1 MRTLSYAAPFLIL
14 LAFLGLQCRT
24 QDNRPRVLIFHKTEF
39 YAHDCL
45 PAAMEAVQ
53 QLCERNGWATETTE
67 WGEDFTEENLSKY
80 TAVVFLL
87 TAGDV
92 LAPTQEVVFE
102 RFIQGGGGFVG
113 VYTAIDTEHSWPWYR
128 QLVGAEYDGLM
139 PVQSGVLSVLDRE
152 HPAAAHLESPWT
164 RTDEWMNLKNVLP
177 DVHVLLALEESSC
190 TGGKMG
196 AFHPVSWYREFD
208 GGRAFVT
215 VMGHTTASYSEPAFL
230 QHLEGGLKY
239 AIGAGKPVALG
250 KHRPFQQGQQP
261 KSGFVKT
268 SVACSLAEPMSMAL
282 LPDDKILFVER
293 RGAVKLFNP
302 ADGQLK
308 TVAEFKVFHKN
319 EEGLLGIAVDPKWE
333 ENHWIYLY
341 YAPAEKPHNNALR
354 LSRFM
359 FKDDVL
365 YPETEQIILEVP
377 TDRDL
382 KTLHAGGCIRFDRQ
396 GFLYLS
402 TGDNTN
408 HYGDGYTA
416 IDERLEGRQ
425 YDAQKSASNSMDL
438 RGKILRIK
446 PLPDGSYICPAGN
459 LYTEADVRVYQ
470 GSQDILF
477 DPGWEGIAYPVRKP
491 RPVAIAA
498 DYPQRA
504 QVWWGRGR
512 PEIYIMGCRNPFR
525 MDLDPRRGL
534 LVWGEP
540 GPDAGVADSLRG
552 PEGYDEINIAR
563 RAGFYGWP
571 YCVGPNLPYREYS
584 YATGTSG
591 PYFDPERP
599 ENDSPNNTGDRYV
612 PPSQPPI
619 IWYPFKSS
627 ELFPLVLNGTRCSMG
642 GPAYYCDEY
651 PEKTRF
657 PKRFDGKIFIY
668 EWMRN
673 WIMAVELDSLDRYVS
688 MQPVAPNVR
697 LGRPIDMLIDKNGS
711 LWVLEYGTEWFT
723 ANPDACLSRID
734 YIRDDAHTDEVAE
747 TQPTNQPPLVEWLF
761 GGKNGS
767 FYRPGDTIKYALQV
781 SDPEDGSLADGRILP
796 SDVDLFVGYLP
807 TGTAFK
813 RPTKGSKKP
822 AEDPI
827 ARGQKLVNESDCRS
841 CHAVERKVNG
851 PAYQDVARRYQGEP
865 KALDYLAEKILKG
878 GKGVWGEV
886 AMSAHP
892 QLAKADVI
900 DMVRWILSLN
910 EPPKQPFGHGMI
922 IAQPTGGQEPGRYAL
937 YARYTDRG
945 ASKLPPQTA
954 ETLVWLRPA
963 QLKISAADSLIKG
976 MKTYERPLNNTT
988 IRLYELQPGDFFML
1002 KAIDAQGLKGFAL
1015 ALEIST
1021 NRNHSGRGRLELRLG
1036 SPDGPL
1042 AGSAPLPA
1050 SGTGGGLAEL
1060 VLNLDRKAWPAG
1072 SRRQDI
1078 YFVARTDDDGVRQPL
1093 CGVAWFKALSEH

>member
-1 MRTLSYAAPFLIL
+1 MRKLSYTILFLISL
-14 LAFLGLQCRT
+14 LLLSWRCRT
-24 QDNRPRVLIFHKTEF
+24 SDNRPRVLIFHKTEF
-39 YAHDCL
+39 YAHECL

-53 QLCERNGWATETTE
+53 QICARNGWATDATE
-67 WGEDFTEENLSKY
+67 WGEDFTEENLSQY
-80 TAVVFLL
+80 AAVVFLL

-102 RFIQGGGGFVG
+102 RFIQSGGGFVG

-139 PVQSGVLSVLDRE
+139 PKQEALLTVFDSE
-152 HPAAAHLESPWT
+152 HPATTHLEHAWM

-177 DVHVLLALEESSC
+177 DLHVLISLEESSC

-208 GGRAFVT
+208 GGRTFVT

-230 QHLEGGLKY
+230 QHLEGGLRY
-239 AIGAGKPVALG
+239 AIGVGKPIALG
-250 KHRPFQQGQQP
+250 EHRPFQASQETE
-261 KSGFVKT
+261 SGFVKT
-268 SVACSLAEPMSMAL
+268 SVACNLYEPMSMAL
-282 LPDDKILFVER
+282 LPNGKILFVER
-293 RGAVKLFNP
+293 RGALKSYNP
-302 ADGQLK
+302 ADGQLNK
-308 TVAEFKVFHKN
+308 IAELEVFYKN

-341 YAPAEKPHNNALR
+341 YAPAKKPHNNALR

-359 FKDDVL
+359 FKDDIL
-365 YPETEQIILEVP
+365 HLETEQVILEMP

-382 KTLHAGGCIRFDRQ
+382 KTLHAAGCIRFDKQ
-396 GFLYLS
+396 GFLYLA

-408 HYGDGYTA
+408 HYGDGYAA
-416 IDERLEGRQ
+416 IDARLDKKQ
-425 YDAQKSASNSMDL
+425 YDAQKSAANSMDL

-446 PLPDGSYICPAGN
+446 PLPDGSYLCPAGN
-459 LYTEADVRVYQ
+459 LYIDEDVRMYC
-470 GSQDILF
+470 GAHDLLR
-477 DPGWEGIAYPVRKP
+477 DPAWEGIAYPKRKQP
-491 RPVAIAA
+491 PAAIAA

-504 QVWWGRGR
+504 QRWWGRGR

-525 MDLDPRRGL
+525 MDIDHRRGL
-534 LVWGEP
+534 LIWGEP

-571 YCVGPNLPYREYS
+571 YCVGPNLPYRQYD
-584 YATGTSG
+584 YATGVSG
-591 PYFDPERP
+591 PYFRP
-599 ENDSPNNTGDRYV
+599 EKPENNSPNNTGDRYL
-612 PPSQPPI
+612 PPAQPPI

-627 ELFPLVLNGTRCSMG
+627 ELFPLLLNGTRCAMG

-651 PEKTRF
+651 PPQTRL
-657 PKRFDGKIFIY
+657 PKRFDGKILIY

-673 WIMAVELDSLDRYVS
+673 WIMAVELDSLDQYVG
-688 MQPVAPNVR
+688 MQPVAANVR

-734 YIRDDAHTDEVAE
+734 YVRNDSHTDEVAQ

-761 GGKNGS
+761 SGKNGS
-767 FYRPGDTIKYALQV
+767 FYRPGDTLKYALHV

-796 SDVDLFVGYLP
+796 TDVEVFVGVWP
-807 TGTAFK
+807 EGAAFK
-813 RPTKGSKKP
+813 RPPKRTNP
-822 AEDPI
+822 PTEDPI

-841 CHAVERKVNG
+841 CHAAERKVNG
-851 PAYQDVARRYQGEP
+851 PAYQDVARRYQGDP
-865 KALDYLAEKILKG
+865 KALDYLTEKILKG

-892 QLAKADVI
+892 QLAKADI
-900 DMVRWILSLN
+900 ADMVRWILSLN
-910 EPPKQPFGHGMI
+910 EPPKQPFGCGTLVS
-922 IAQPTGGQEPGRYAL
+922 QTSPFGQAPRKYVL

-945 ASKLPPQTA
+945 APSLPPQTA
-954 ETLVWLRPA
+954 EALVWLRPA
-963 QLKISAADSLIKG
+963 QFNITAVDSLAKGIKV
-976 MKTYERPLNNTT
+976 YERPLNNA
-988 IRLYELQPGDFFML
+988 IVRLCEMRANDFFML
-1002 KAIDAQGLKGFAL
+1002 KNIDPQGLKGFSL
-1015 ALEIST
+1015 AVETSPA
-1021 NRNHSGRGRLELRLG
+1021 RNHSGRGRMELRLG

-1042 AGSAPLPA
+1042 AATAPLPS
-1050 SGTGGGLAEL
+1050 SGTGGGLAEITL
-1060 VLNLDRKAWPAG
+1060 ELNRKAWPA
-1072 SRRQDI
+1072 SKKRQDV
-1078 YFVARTDDDGVRQPL
+1078 YFFVRAEEQEHASPL
-1093 CGVAWFKALSEH
+1093 CGVAWLKAML